1 MIMSQDAS
9 STRRTTDRV
18 WYAHILARYARERRA
33 QLGLTVERAA
43 ELSGMQMCEW
53 AAMEDGWV
61 PAEPVIRAIAQTL
74 EIRWPDL
81 LLLAFF
87 ARSSQEQVA

>member
-1 MIMSQDAS
+1 MIMLQDTS
-9 STRRTTDRV
+9 STRRTADRV
-18 WYAHILARYARERRA
+18 WYAHILARYARERRL

-43 ELSGMQMCEW
+43 ELSGLQMCTW
-53 AAMEDGWV
+53 AAMEDAWV
-61 PAEPVIRAIAQTL
+61 PPDSMIRAIAETL
-74 EIRWPDL
+74 EVRWPDL